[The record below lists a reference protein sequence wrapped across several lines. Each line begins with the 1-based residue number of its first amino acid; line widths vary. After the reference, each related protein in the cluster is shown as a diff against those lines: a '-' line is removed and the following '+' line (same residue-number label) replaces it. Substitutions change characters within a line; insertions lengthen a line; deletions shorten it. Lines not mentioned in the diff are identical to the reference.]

1 MSANISGF
9 SSVPVDLSAA
19 RDAGVT
25 TPKVTQTAD
34 PALAAKTGHDFE
46 AMFLSQ
52 MLQPM
57 FEGVNKSNSYFGGG
71 HGEEAFSSML
81 VDEYGKAMADHGGV
95 GVAKMV
101 ADTILKSQTAADQ
114 AHAQAA
120 AHLSQRVASAQVAS
134 AQSASAEPQA
144 AVSEAAAAE
153 AGAEQAPSKPQAA
166 KNWKPL
172 QLEEFGEIPS
182 AE

>member
-1 MSANISGF
+1 MSANINGF

-19 RDAGVT
+19 RDAGVA

-114 AHAQAA
+114 AHAQMA
-120 AHLSQRVASAQVAS
+120 AHLSQRVASAAP
-134 AQSASAEPQA
+134 AAAEPEA
-144 AVSEAAAAE
+144 AVSQAGAAE
-153 AGAEQAPSKPQAA
+153 AVAEQTPSKPQTA
-166 KNWKPL
+166 KDWKPL
-172 QLEEFGEIPS
+172 ELEEFGENPS

>member
-1 MSANISGF
+1 MSANINGF
-9 SSVPVDLSAA
+9 SSVPVDLGAA
-19 RDAGVT
+19 RDASVS

-101 ADTILKSQTAADQ
+101 AETILKSQTAVDQ
-114 AHAQAA
+114 ARAQV
-120 AHLSQRVASAQVAS
+120 AHLTQRVASAQP
-134 AQSASAEPQA
+134 QASAEPEAVASSQA
-144 AVSEAAAAE
+144 ATAE
-153 AGAEQAPSKPQAA
+153 AGAEQAQGKPQTA
-166 KNWKPL
+166 KDWKPL
-172 QLEEFGEIPS
+172 DLEEFGEQPTV
-182 AE
+182 E

>member
-1 MSANISGF
+1 MSANINGF
-9 SSVPVDLSAA
+9 SSVPVDLGAA

-101 ADTILKSQTAADQ
+101 AETILKSQTAVDQ
-114 AHAQAA
+114 ARAQV
-120 AHLSQRVASAQVAS
+120 AHLTQRVASAQ
-134 AQSASAEPQA
+134 QQMTAEPAVA
-144 AVSEAAAAE
+144 A
-153 AGAEQAPSKPQAA
+153 AGAEQAQGSLQTA
-166 KNWKPL
+166 KDWKPL
-172 QLEEFGEIPS
+172 DLEEFGEQPS

>member
-1 MSANISGF
+1 MSANINGF
-9 SSVPVDLSAA
+9 SSVPVDLGAA
-19 RDAGVT
+19 RDAGVA
-25 TPKVTQTAD
+25 TPKVTQTSD

-101 ADTILKSQTAADQ
+101 AETILKSQTAVDQ
-114 AHAQAA
+114 ARAQV
-120 AHLSQRVASAQVAS
+120 AHLTQRVASAQ
-134 AQSASAEPQA
+134 PQA
-144 AVSEAAAAE
+144 AVEPEAVASSQAATAE
-153 AGAEQAPSKPQAA
+153 AGAEQTQNKPQTA
-166 KNWKPL
+166 KDWKPL
-172 QLEEFGEIPS
+172 DLEEFGEQPS